1 MSDWSEH
8 FIEIEK
14 LLLRY
19 GAAALARDWEKAKKL
34 AAEIVAQATALEK
47 TGN

>member
-1 MSDWSEH
+1 MQDWSEH
-8 FIEIEK
+8 YIEIQK

-19 GAAALARDWEKAKKL
+19 GAAALARDWEKAKRL

-47 TGN
+47 AGD